1 MILDNHNIYIC
12 DNIDTINMF
21 IKYIDIFDKVDKEKI
36 IGIDFEFNNSG
47 PPLNKREIAL
57 FQINLHIFDGDKNVF
72 MFYPPDLSKE
82 QLNKLKHIL
91 YTNKIIIHGGE
102 SLDIP
107 YMFSNIFTSN
117 KERLKFLKNLYDTR
131 FMCEYY
137 NILNKVDYKCK
148 IYELLKNMK
157 VIDTK
162 KYNYLIKNEE
172 EMGPI
177 YKVIIDVKNMN
188 DKVIIYSAYDVIF
201 LPDLYKKFPNDNNY
215 QTIIPGVTRNVL
227 IMKYN
232 GDLVKNL
239 ELLNKMNLFFVNIS
253 DVVFKFIDLYQIMID
268 NIYIND
274 LLKINY
280 FRKFL
285 FMIIKYHLY
294 KIFVNHYKT
303 YYKKN
308 MLNKVKINNDIFIV
322 DELKKFNDDL
332 YKYIYNQWK

>member
-1 MILDNHNIYIC
+1 MLLDKHNIYIC
-12 DNIDTINMF
+12 DSIDNINKF
-21 IKYIDIFDKVDKEKI
+21 IDYIDIFDKSNNEKI

-72 MFYPPDLSKE
+72 MFYPPDLSTE

-91 YTNKIIIHGGE
+91 YSNKIIIHGGE

-107 YMFSNIFTSN
+107 YIFSNIFTSN
-117 KERLKFLKNLYDTR
+117 KDRIRFLKNLYDTR

-137 NILNKVDYKCK
+137 NIINNVDYKCK

-157 VIDTK
+157 VIDSK
-162 KYNYLIKNEE
+162 KYNYLIQNEQ

-201 LPDLYKKFPNDNNY
+201 LPDLYKKFPTDNYY
-215 QTIIPGVTRNVL
+215 QTIIPGITRNVL

-239 ELLNKMNLFFVNIS
+239 ELLNKMNLFFINIQ
-253 DVVFKFIDLYQIMID
+253 DIVFKFIDLYQIMIE
-268 NIYIND
+268 NIYIGD

-294 KIFVNHYKT
+294 KIFVNNYKT

-308 MLNKVKINNDIFIV
+308 KLNKLKINNDIFIV
-322 DELKKFNDDL
+322 DELKQFNNEL